1 MAEPTATRPARRLLL
16 ECSGACGDLGTF
28 IQQSHRRDR
37 HCRPRASRG
46 VGASRDARAAQRG
59 SDRPLSAAP
68 RLRRFASSRASSP
81 SRIKRQMVAH
91 VDISPRSLSWLRLAR
106 RAKRLT
112 ANTFFGLWW
121 LDPAIALA
129 ISAVCV
135 REGQKAWRGEQ
146 CGLCHLLLGA
156 A

>member
-1 MAEPTATRPARRLLL
+1 
-16 ECSGACGDLGTF
+16 
-28 IQQSHRRDR
+28 
-37 HCRPRASRG
+37 
-46 VGASRDARAAQRG
+46 
-59 SDRPLSAAP
+59 
-68 RLRRFASSRASSP
+68 
-81 SRIKRQMVAH
+81 MVAH